1 VPSIAVSFYAA
12 DLANEYGDT
21 LSPWSLGEI
30 DQACRSGNYYPGETA
45 KSDNIYPIDRS
56 SLLNERW
63 RSDLS
68 SAQIAPEAIKNHRI
82 PQGYKVFEFLISSC

>member
-1 VPSIAVSFYAA
+1 MPSIAISFYTA
-12 DLANEYGDT
+12 DLVKEYCDP
-21 LSPWSLGEI
+21 LNLWSSREI
-30 DQACRSGNYYPGETA
+30 DGTRRSGNYYPGEPP
-45 KSDNIYPIDRS
+45 KLDNIYPIDRS